1 MFVTG
6 DVMSWLSSTGTMIVS
21 WVALF
26 VGLFLVGRALLDIR
40 SGLGKDSKDM
50 GKAAIG
56 LGVGLVGGLIG
67 WWGAS
72 AIITFFKSNG
82 KQIPHS

>member
-1 MFVTG
+1 MLVVG
-6 DVMSWLSSTGTMIVS
+6 DVSSWLNSTGVMIVG

-26 VGLFLVGRALLDIR
+26 VGLFLIGRALLDIR
-40 SGLGKDSKDM
+40 AGLGKDSKDM

>member
-1 MFVTG
+1 MFVAG
-6 DVMSWLSSTGTMIVS
+6 DIMSLLSSTGTMILG

-26 VGLFLVGRALLDIR
+26 VGFFLIGRALLDVR

-67 WWGAS
+67 WWGAT
-72 AIITFFKSNG
+72 AIIGFFKSNG

>member
-1 MFVTG
+1 MFVAG
-6 DVMSWLSSTGTMIVS
+6 DVSSWLGATGTMILG

-26 VGLFLVGRALLDIR
+26 VGLFLIGRALLDVR

-72 AIITFFKSNG
+72 AIINFFKSNG
-82 KQIPHS
+82 RQLPHS